1 MIVKAMRIDEFT
13 QETERSIS
21 ARTLRNANMGRG
33 NENLQRQVGGRIDGT
48 SVEEEGI

>member
-1 MIVKAMRIDEFT
+1 MRIDEFT